1 MSDRGSR
8 RHVVRASR
16 GAVTEGRSRNL
27 ARGHRPALD
36 GTPSSTARLE
46 DDDRPRVV
54 HDRLEVVHDYRPGR
68 SRPRMQARYLLI
80 AGDLSVALFYILLH
94 PANLRVLLLT
104 LALTMT
110 LFASG
115 HLYSPRLHLSL
126 LDETPALLGRMAT
139 SIGVVALFLAVSSG
153 RSVRHFLVLASLGA
167 LLQLM
172 MRGIVFA
179 FLRLARKRGLV
190 SHRTVFL
197 GGGMV
202 TQKLAATL
210 RNHPEYGLR
219 AVGCV
224 DRTRPVPETEEVA
237 PWLGSTDQLEQIL
250 DMHGVNILII
260 AFGNEKEEDLVAL
273 IRQRAFARR
282 QVFVVPR
289 MFEMDVAQRAGD
301 HIGAYPIVRLP
312 RRALSGPSWRFK
324 RAFDLVVASLA
335 MICLAPVL
343 LACAIAVRLEG
354 GRGVIFRQVRIGKDG
369 EPFELLK
376 FRSMRPEAP
385 GDADVTW
392 NIKGNP
398 RVGPVGRVLRKTS
411 LDELP
416 QLWNIIRG
424 DMTIVGPRPE
434 RPYFVE
440 QFSADFPRYPHR
452 HRVPVGLTGLAQ
464 VSGLRGDTSIE
475 DRARYDNF
483 YIESWSFWLDL
494 KVLLRTVREV
504 VRGGG
509 G

>member
-1 MSDRGSR
+1 MVAGSVDETIDVTDGAATLRMRSTGPVSVTQDIGEFLQQPEPRPASR
-8 RHVVRASR
+8 RR
-16 GAVTEGRSRNL
+16 
-27 ARGHRPALD
+27 
-36 GTPSSTARLE
+36 RL
-46 DDDRPRVV
+46 
-54 HDRLEVVHDYRPGR
+54 
-68 SRPRMQARYLLI
+68 QARHLLI
-80 AGDLSVALFYILLH
+80 AGDLSVAGFY
-94 PANLRVLLLT
+94 LLLQPSELGYLLVT
-104 LALTMT
+104 LGLTML
-110 LFASG
+110 LFG
-115 HLYSPRLHLSL
+115 TGRLYRPRLHLSL
-126 LDETPALLGRMAT
+126 LDEAPALLGRIAT
-139 SIGVVALFLAVSSG
+139 SIGLVALVLSVSMSRAVGPFLKLAV
-153 RSVRHFLVLASLGA
+153 AGA
-167 LLQLM
+167 VLQLVI
-172 MRGIVFA
+172 RCFVFI
-179 FLRLARKRGLV
+179 FLRTARKRGVV

-197 GGGMV
+197 GGGV
-202 TQKLAATL
+202 ITQKLATTL

-237 PWLGSTDQLEQIL
+237 PWLGTTDNLGQIL
-250 DMHGVNILII
+250 EKHSIDILII
-260 AFGNEKEEDLVAL
+260 AFGDEKEENIVEL
-273 IRQRAFARR
+273 IRARALAQR

-289 MFEMDVAQRAGD
+289 MFEMDVTRRGGD

-324 RAFDLVVASLA
+324 RAFDLVVASIALV
-335 MICLAPVL
+335 VL
-343 LACAIAVRLEG
+343 SPLLVACALAVRFEG
-354 GRGVIFRQVRIGKDG
+354 GKGFIFRQVRIGKDG

-376 FRSMRPEAP
+376 FRSMRPEVP
-385 GDADVTW
+385 GSGDVTW
-392 NIKGNP
+392 NIKDNP